1 LTITEATARV
11 TLSVSDGT
19 DGRIRILSLRG
30 ELDELSVGTF
40 TSAISE
46 ASTADCD
53 AVLLDLTHLYRLDEV
68 GLAALGDAAAMLA
81 RAGRRLSMASVRP
94 RIREFLAFSGADALM
109 PTFPDVDQAL
119 GQLRLVRV
127 SEV

>member
-1 LTITEATARV
+1 MSVTEAAASF
-11 TLSVSDGT
+11 TLSVSAGT
-19 DGRIRILSLRG
+19 HGRIRVLSLRG
-30 ELDELSVGTF
+30 ELEERSVETF

-46 ASTADCD
+46 AGTADCD
-53 AVLLDLTHLYRLDEV
+53 AVLLDLTHLYRLDEA
-68 GLAALGDAAAMLA
+68 GLAALGDAAAALA

-109 PTFPDVDQAL
+109 PSFRNVDQAL

>member
-1 LTITEATARV
+1 MTITEPAARV
-11 TLSVSDGT
+11 ALNVSADT
-19 DGRIRILSLRG
+19 NGRIRVLSLRG
-30 ELDELSVGTF
+30 ELDERSVEAF

-53 AVLLDLTHLYRLDEV
+53 AVVLDLALLYRLDAS
-68 GLAALGDAAAMLA
+68 GLAALGDAAARLA
-81 RAGRRLSMASVRP
+81 RAGRRLNMASVRP

-109 PTFPDVDQAL
+109 PSFRNVEQAVR
-119 GQLRLVRV
+119 QLRLVRV

>member
-1 LTITEATARV
+1 MTITEAATRV
-11 TLSVSDGT
+11 ALSVSAGT
-19 DGRIRILSLRG
+19 DERVRVLSLRG
-30 ELDELSVGTF
+30 ELDERSVETF

-68 GLAALGDAAAMLA
+68 GLAALGDAAARLA

-94 RIREFLAFSGADALM
+94 RIREYLAFSGADALM
-109 PTFPDVDQAL
+109 PSFRNVDQAL